1 MDIQELFE
9 QGGPL
14 MWAILGASVVGVAM
28 FLERLWALQPSKV
41 LPRAFVDRVRAL
53 VSKRKLSEALVLCE
67 ENRSHA
73 AALIAAAL
81 RAHMAG
87 KDRAGIKELVDEAGT
102 REVADLERNVEL
114 VGTVATVSPLLGLLG
129 TVVGMIQVFKN
140 FVEAYQQGHVGPDT
154 FAAGIWQALI
164 TTAYGLIVVV
174 PMLLFHKFLQGIN
187 DRWIVS
193 MEEEVMGVV
202 DLLEDSKGSSERK
215 SEKSEKSEKADR
227 REAPEEDA

>member
-1 MDIQELFE
+1 
-9 QGGPL
+9 
-14 MWAILGASVVGVAM
+14 M
-28 FLERLWALQPSKV
+28 FLERLWALQPAKV

-67 ENRSHA
+67 ENRSHVA
-73 AALIAAAL
+73 FLIAAAL

-87 KDRAGIKELVDEAGT
+87 KDRPGIKELVDEAGT

-114 VGTVATVSPLLGLLG
+114 VGTVATISPLLGLLG

-164 TTAYGLIVVV
+164 TTAYGLIVAV
-174 PMLLFHKFLQGIN
+174 PMLLFHRFLQGIN
-187 DRWIVS
+187 DRWIVG

-202 DLLEDSKGSSERK
+202 DLLEDGKDSERK
-215 SEKSEKSEKADR
+215 AEEPKKAEKRAKEEKKDEPA
-227 REAPEEDA
+227 EEDA

>member
-1 MDIQELFE
+1 
-9 QGGPL
+9 
-14 MWAILGASVVGVAM
+14 
-28 FLERLWALQPSKV
+28 V

-67 ENRSHA
+67 ENRSHI

-87 KDRAGIKELVDEAGT
+87 KDRPGIKELVDEAGT
-102 REVADLERNVEL
+102 REVADIERNVEL

-164 TTAYGLIVVV
+164 TTAYGLIVAV
-174 PMLLFHKFLQGIN
+174 PMLLFHRFLQGIN
-187 DRWIVS
+187 DRWIVA

-202 DLLEDSKGSSERK
+202 DLLEDGKSASEPKRA
-215 SEKSEKSEKADR
+215 EKAEKRDE
-227 REAPEEDA
+227 REAAREDA